1 LARGATEGRSHHHD
15 HGFGAKPDQN
25 NPETRRN
32 GDHGR
37 SCQPDRRKS
46 YFAVA
51 GETLMCC
58 SG

>member
-1 LARGATEGRSHHHD
+1 MITGSARNLT
-15 HGFGAKPDQN
+15 KN